1 MDSKE
6 SISDSSQTACHLSD
20 SVNSQDLFE
29 TSDLG
34 SDTNSVNN
42 QSNGKVPRPM
52 DIDILTNFENTQP
65 LLNGN
70 NGARSKTICVASK
83 LAITTK
89 KASVV
94 AGKTQ
99 DPNTENCSLSCDKAK
114 DLLTRKSSHD
124 DLYQNRKTS
133 GSFSK
138 QKSRHQFVK
147 SSSLD
152 STTDDPSSYQKEW
165 FYVCFLCNI
174 PVSSAEDLQVHINKD
189 HFDSQPEEA
198 ALTST
203 INDRQSQEKLH
214 TCFICN
220 KHLNSTEELQVHINR
235 DHFDSPVK
243 PVSTT
248 ISDLASI
255 KAPNCGG
262 LHSGS
267 VLLSDAPSA
276 DSSEIVA
283 SISDYKYLSEDTEAE
298 QNDRLIAEMLQKQYE
313 QEEKE
318 FKKLQDMYGMTDK
331 GNYKK
336 QFHSNLSLAVQRGQI
351 SPFEYHMYKSQMSES
366 QVTGVDDGVSCTKG
380 IISSLRKYYQ
390 QQSKNKD
397 VWLCSD
403 LDHYSGSFG
412 DTGWG
417 CGYRNLQMMLS
428 ALAKEPKYQS
438 FLYGDYKV
446 KNGRVASIKKLQQLI
461 EHAWQNGFDRQGA
474 EQLGWKLVDTKK
486 WIGAT
491 EIVALLSSLKFKC
504 RMVDVRSPSGQQQ
517 AHPKMFQWIR
527 DYFKRKD
534 RHEFRSPLYLQHQG
548 HSRTVIGVE
557 ESHQNGNIT
566 LLVFD
571 PACSKAHMEKLK
583 DRPTAVL
590 AQPLRKYLSSMT
602 KDQYQIVAVVGIL
615 TESEWNGSKVLKSE
629 KLT

>member
-1 MDSKE
+1 MDSKKIIPE
-6 SISDSSQTACHLSD
+6 AACHHPSDAGSSQFITSSLADSD
-20 SVNSQDLFE
+20 NM
-29 TSDLG
+29 
-34 SDTNSVNN
+34 NSVNG
-42 QSNGKVPRPM
+42 QSSSKVSRPM
-52 DIDILTNFENTQP
+52 DIDIQTNLENTQS

-70 NGARSKTICVASK
+70 NGARLKTRCVSTDTSTERVS
-83 LAITTK
+83 L
-89 KASVV
+89 V
-94 AGKTQ
+94 A
-99 DPNTENCSLSCDKAK
+99 DENQNQGTGNISLNRNKVK
-114 DLLTRKSSHD
+114 DLLSRKSSHE
-124 DLYQNRKTS
+124 DLHQNKKTS
-133 GSFSK
+133 VACSGP
-138 QKSRHQFVK
+138 KSRNPFVK

-152 STTDDPSSYQKEW
+152 SGTGVGEPSPQRKDW
-165 FYVCFLCNI
+165 FYVCFICNI
-174 PVSSAEDLQVHINKD
+174 PVSSAKDLQVHINKD
-189 HFDSQPEEA
+189 HFDCQPEEEA
-198 ALTST
+198 AFSSSSHEWQVQGK
-203 INDRQSQEKLH
+203 DKEKLH

-220 KHLNSTEELQVHINR
+220 RQLNSTEELQVHINR

-243 PVSTT
+243 PVSAA

-255 KAPNCGG
+255 KVPGCGDR
-262 LHSGS
+262 
-267 VLLSDAPSA
+267 LLSDNDSA
-276 DSSEIVA
+276 SDSNEIVA
-283 SISDYKYLSEDTEAE
+283 SLPEYLAENVEAE
-298 QNDRLIAEMLQKQYE
+298 RNDQLIAEMLQKEFE

-380 IISSLRKYYQ
+380 VISSLRKFYQ
-390 QQSKNKD
+390 QQTKAKD

-461 EHAWQNGFDRQGA
+461 EHAWQSGFDKQGA

-491 EIVALLSSLKFKC
+491 EIVALLSSLKLKC

-517 AHPKMFQWIR
+517 THPKMFQWIR

-571 PACSKAHMEKLK
+571 PACSKSHMDKLK
-583 DRPTAVL
+583 ERPTAVL
-590 AQPLRKYLSSMT
+590 TQPLRKYLSSMT
-602 KDQYQIVAVVGIL
+602 KDQYQIVAVVGSL
-615 TESEWNGSKVLKSE
+615 TESEWRGSKILKSE